1 MMIPIKGKRPK
12 KRKLNA
18 RELFKDRAK
27 REGRIEEYN
36 RRYKENKT
44 KPQYSWVEAA
54 QKAMDDMG
62 FISVDLE
69 REMNERFM
77 RVGEAGIPEQLVAAQ
92 DQIKQGALIETLGEF
107 DINESELPVDIAFVF
122 HNLHKAVGEQSQWKV
137 TPGEAPSPGA
147 WNMLIWASENQTKFF
162 DKVLGDKLKQGTK
175 GEEQGMRDT
184 GESIEQIEQMLGQ
197 LSEVSNEENVLP
209 DGDVVFR
216 S

>member
-1 MMIPIKGKRPK
+1 MFPIKPK
-12 KRKLNA
+12 KSRPRKPSA
-18 RELFKDRAK
+18 RELFIERAK
-27 REGRIEEYN
+27 REGRIEEYK
-36 RRYKENKT
+36 RRYKENKAN
-44 KPQYSWVEAA
+44 PLYNWREAA

-62 FISVDLE
+62 FVSVDLE
-69 REMNERFM
+69 REIHERFM
-77 RVGEAGIPEQLVAAQ
+77 RFGNAGIPEQLVAAQ
-92 DQIKQGALIETLGEF
+92 EQIQQGELINTLGEF

-197 LSEVSNEENVLP
+197 LSEVSNGKDVLQN
-209 DGDVVFR
+209 GDVILH